1 MSEKNIGEDK
11 ICLVVWYVVKD
22 LVVVQTQVRPIIVWW
37 TLKWKIVCYSVA
49 KYAEVDNVVVWSCT

>member
-1 MSEKNIGEDK
+1 MSGGLVGETFVK
-11 ICLVVWYVVKD
+11 SSVVKD

-49 KYAEVDNVVVWSCT
+49 KYAEVDNVVVW